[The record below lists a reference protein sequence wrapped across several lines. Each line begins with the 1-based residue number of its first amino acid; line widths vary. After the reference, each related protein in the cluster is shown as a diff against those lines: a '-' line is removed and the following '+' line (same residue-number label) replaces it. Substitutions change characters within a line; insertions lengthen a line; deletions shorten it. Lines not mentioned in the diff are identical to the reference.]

1 MSANLLELS
10 KNVLSPGLIT
20 KIAEFTGEDPDC
32 IKTSIDL
39 TLPAIVGSF
48 TGKISNEKGASE
60 IMKLIRDG
68 GYDGNILKNPEN
80 SFSDNN
86 KFKSVIDNASGS
98 TGFLFKNKIK
108 DLTNLISNKNGI
120 SQSSAASLT
129 GILTAVVM
137 SITGKQLLTD
147 NLNSRSL
154 ASLLAEQK
162 TFLTGQV
169 NSDVAGILKLGSF
182 DNTNAPL
189 DQFNEFKDTG
199 NSSGKE
205 KFKPW
210 LFIAIC
216 AALLFILW
224 RSCGVDKPPAI
235 KKSENV
241 KTDSLSN

>member
-39 TLPAIVGSF
+39 TLPAIVGSL

-80 SFSDNN
+80 SFSDNS
-86 KFKSVIDNASGS
+86 KFNAVIDNASGS
-98 TGFLFKNKIK
+98 MEFLFKNKIK
-108 DLTNLISNKNGI
+108 DMTNLISKNNGI
-120 SQSSAASLT
+120 SQKSASSLT
-129 GILTAVVM
+129 GILSAVVM
-137 SITGKQLLTD
+137 SLTGKQLLTD
-147 NLNSRSL
+147 NLNSRTL
-154 ASLLAEQK
+154 ATFLAEQK
-162 TFLTGQV
+162 IFLTGLV
-169 NSDVAGILKLGSF
+169 NPDIAGILKLGSF

-189 DQFNEFKDTG
+189 DQFNEFKDNG